1 MLNRENADNAEQVAK
16 DLKPNLPELE
26 QEDIDFMQ
34 KELNSLKQEGF
45 DLAEQ
50 LKKIKLEREIK
61 KAQNTINWYKE
72 AIAREKEKDI

>member
-16 DLKPNLPELE
+16 DLGKEEDLMERKLE
-26 QEDIDFMQ
+26 Y
-34 KELNSLKQEGF
+34 LKQEGK

-72 AIAREKEKDI
+72 AIAREKEKDV